1 MPQIAHGYV
10 IISRRTYC
18 KHLRTLRSLHCVTR
32 YRTQFAKYAT
42 YQFSKWRP
50 TVNVGGTVI
59 VKCANPAFTKV
70 QKKVNDD
77 NYNKYPKYVCAY
89 HP

>member
-1 MPQIAHGYV
+1 M
-10 IISRRTYC
+10 
-18 KHLRTLRSLHCVTR
+18 TR

-42 YQFSKWRP
+42 YRFSKWRP
-50 TVNVGGTVI
+50 TVNVGGAVI

-70 QKKVNDD
+70 QKDVNDN

>member
-1 MPQIAHGYV
+1 MPQIAQGYV
-10 IISRRTYC
+10 IISRRAYR

-32 YRTQFAKYAT
+32 YRKQFAKYAT

-50 TVNVGGTVI
+50 TVNVRGAVI

-70 QKKVNDD
+70 KKDVNDF
-77 NYNKYPKYVCAY
+77 NYNKYPKYVRAY